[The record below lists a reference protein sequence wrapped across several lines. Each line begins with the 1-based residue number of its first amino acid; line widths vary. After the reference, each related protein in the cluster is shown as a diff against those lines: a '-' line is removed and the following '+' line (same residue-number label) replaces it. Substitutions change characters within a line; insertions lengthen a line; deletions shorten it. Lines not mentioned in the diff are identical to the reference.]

1 MKSRNGAVIAL
12 AAIVAG
18 SCTSQTASQAPSP
31 APSTQGQVAPPPPPV
46 TTPTDQ
52 GTRTV
57 PGPGPGVAGGQGRR
71 PNPAQQ
77 DTARRAQVDS
87 IMRAI
92 AGKEQQPASQ
102 VFKNVKLLKDMP
114 AAAFLK
120 NMDENYGRGLG
131 MSCGNCHV
139 LGKYDEDT
147 RKNKRV
153 ARDMQEMT
161 DYINSVRLANI
172 KELDE
177 DYVKVTCVTCH
188 AGSGHPKATMPVP
201 VPLRADI
208 SR

>member
-1 MKSRNGAVIAL
+1 MRRSAWIPAVAAVIVAL
-12 AAIVAG
+12 
-18 SCTSQTASQAPSP
+18 SCSTTTPSQAPTPQGPSTAPSQPP
-31 APSTQGQVAPPPPPV
+31 APSSNVPAPGGAAPQGN
-46 TTPTDQ
+46 
-52 GTRTV
+52 
-57 PGPGPGVAGGQGRR
+57 RR

-87 IMRAI
+87 IMRVI
-92 AGKEQQPASQ
+92 AGRENQPAGT

-114 AAAFLK
+114 AGEFLK
-120 NMDENYGRGLG
+120 NMDVNYGRGLG
-131 MSCGNCHV
+131 MGCGNCHV
-139 LGKYDEDT
+139 IGQYDQDT

-161 DYINSVRLANI
+161 NYINSVRLAQI

-188 AGSGHPKATMPVP
+188 AGSGHPKATMEVP
-201 VPLRADI
+201 QPQNN